1 MSTLHQ
7 LCLEHQLTLAC
18 AESMSG
24 GAFSASITRNPQ
36 ASLYFLGGVVTYSIQ
51 SKIELLHVSQ
61 DVISKYGVYS
71 PECVIAMA
79 QGVQSLF
86 KSELTVAI
94 SGQAGNHDNPSDSLL
109 EIYSCIIFRDKIETF
124 KDKLSGKRIDII
136 NESVDLL
143 HQRCISIIERGYHGS
158 KK

>member
-1 MSTLHQ
+1 MKTLHQ
-7 LCLEHQLTLAC
+7 LCLEHQITLAC
-18 AESMSG
+18 GESMSG
-24 GAFSASITRNPQ
+24 GAFSASITRNSK
-36 ASLYFLGGVVTYSIQ
+36 ASTYFLGGVITYSTQ
-51 SKIELLHVSQ
+51 SKIDLLKVSEE
-61 DVISKYGVYS
+61 VIEKYSVYS
-71 PECVIAMA
+71 KECVEAMA

-86 KSELTVAI
+86 KSDLSVAI
-94 SGQAGNHDNPSDSLL
+94 SGQAGNEENSKDSLL

-136 NESVDLL
+136 NDSVDLL

>member
-7 LCLEHQLTLAC
+7 LCLEQQITLAC

-24 GAFSASITRNPQ
+24 GAFSASITQNSN
-36 ASLYFLGGVVTYSIQ
+36 ASKYFLGGIVSYSNQ
-51 SKIELLHVSQ
+51 SKIDLLHVSE
-61 DVISKYGVYS
+61 DIIEKFGVYS

-79 QGVQSLF
+79 QGIHSIF
-86 KSELTVAI
+86 KSELSVSI
-94 SGQAGNHDNPSDSLL
+94 SGQAGNDENPSDSLL
-109 EIYSCIIFRDKIETF
+109 EIYSCILFRDKIETF

-136 NESVDLL
+136 NESVEML